1 MLNPSGIRPVG
12 ETLLIL
18 PEQIEEKTAS
28 GIYVGT
34 PAEVER
40 QQLGQIEGVVV
51 AVSPYAWAD
60 EVEPRAK
67 VGDKVIFAKY
77 AGMVRK
83 GKDELTYRLIND
95 TDVKAVLESE

>member
-1 MLNPSGIRPVG
+1 MSNSGIRPVG
-12 ETLLIL
+12 ETIL
-18 PEQIEEKTAS
+18 VLPDQIEEKTAG
-28 GIYVGT
+28 GIIVGT
-34 PAEVER
+34 PADIER

-60 EVEPRAK
+60 EEVPRAT
-67 VGDKVIFAKY
+67 VGDRVIFAKY